1 MALLKAGTG
10 IGTTSPQSDLH
21 VEGNVKVTGISTFN
35 NNVSLLDDNILRLGD
50 GNDLMI
56 FHNTNIG
63 GFSANRNYFVNQN
76 SRDFEMH
83 LGNQASF
90 RVQDSSD
97 SGNVARF
104 VAGGAAELYHDGSKK
119 FETIGAGVTVAGD
132 LHVSGDL
139 TVAGSKT
146 SVGST
151 TFTGSAGTPQVVD
164 EFTFTD
170 LDAAEYT
177 LKVGFGTYTQV
188 QKVLL
193 MTHDAT
199 TTAYTEEYGI
209 MYQPSAIVSIGATV
223 SAGNCQLR
231 VTPVT
236 GVSGVITCKFQRE
249 GIS

>member
-21 VEGNVKVTGISTFN
+21 VEGTVRVTGVSTFQGNIHLGDNNVIYLGNSDDIEIRHDGTHSYIKDTAEGYLIFQTN
-35 NNVSLLDDNILRLGD
+35 NNFVGGQPGFIFEKTD
-50 GNDLMI
+50 GTDLAVFNVNSGI
-56 FHNTNIG
+56 DLYYDG
-63 GFSANRNYFVNQN
+63 G
-76 SRDFEMH
+76 
-83 LGNQASF
+83 LKF
-90 RVQDSSD
+90 R
-97 SGNVARF
+97 
-104 VAGGAAELYHDGSKK
+104 
-119 FETIGAGVTVAGD
+119 TIGTGSTVVGD
-132 LHVSGDL
+132 LYVSGDL
-139 TVAGSKT
+139 VVAGSKT

-209 MYQPSAIVSIGATV
+209 MYQPSAIVSIGASV
-223 SAGNCQLR
+223 SAGNCQLL

>member
-21 VEGNVKVTGISTFN
+21 VEGEMRVTGVATFQS
-35 NNVSLLDDNILRLGD
+35 NVNLGDNDRLNFYNTSIYGNPDGLNIESSGNDDILIKSNSSGANHGDVILRTVQG
-50 GNDLMI
+50 GRIDL
-56 FHNTNIG
+56 TGTG
-63 GFSANRNYFVNQN
+63 GV
-76 SRDFEMH
+76 
-83 LGNQASF
+83 GI
-90 RVQDSSD
+90 
-97 SGNVARF
+97 
-104 VAGGAAELYHDGSKK
+104 YHTDTAKK
-119 FETIGAGVTVAGD
+119 LETIGTGATVTGD
-132 LHVSGDL
+132 LHISGDL
-139 TVAGSKT
+139 IVAGSNT

-151 TFTGSAGTPQVVD
+151 TFTGTAGTPQVVD

-209 MYQPSAIVSIGATV
+209 MYQPSAIVSIGASV
-223 SAGNCQLR
+223 SAGNCQLL

>member
-1 MALLKAGTG
+1 MALLKTGTG

-21 VEGNVKVTGISTFN
+21 VEGEMRVTGISTFDSRIECDDRIWIGDANAQIYRQN
-35 NNVSLLDDNILRLGD
+35 NHFKLDVSGTYDCDITVNASGGSNGAIQLRTVTG
-50 GNDLMI
+50 GKIDL
-56 FHNTNIG
+56 TGTG
-63 GFSANRNYFVNQN
+63 GV
-76 SRDFEMH
+76 
-83 LGNQASF
+83 GI
-90 RVQDSSD
+90 
-97 SGNVARF
+97 
-104 VAGGAAELYHDGSKK
+104 YHTDTAKK
-119 FETIGAGVTVAGD
+119 LETIGTGATVTGD

-139 TVAGSKT
+139 VVAGSKT

-151 TFTGSAGTPQVVD
+151 TFNGSAGTPQVVD

-209 MYQPSAIVSIGATV
+209 MYQPSAIVSIGASV
-223 SAGNCQLR
+223 SGGNCQLR

>member
-21 VEGNVKVTGISTFN
+21 VEGTMTVAGVTTFQN
-35 NNVSLLDDNILRLGD
+35 NI
-50 GNDLMI
+50 
-56 FHNTNIG
+56 
-63 GFSANRNYFVNQN
+63 
-76 SRDFEMH
+76 H
-83 LGNQASF
+83 LGELDRINFYTTGTRIYGDANGLNIE
-90 RVQDSSD
+90 SSGTND
-97 SGNVARF
+97 ILIKSNSSGANHGDIKLRTVE
-104 VAGGAAELYHDGSKK
+104 GGRIDLTGSGGVGIYHTDTAKK
-119 FETIGAGVTVAGD
+119 LETIGTGATVTGD
-132 LHVSGDL
+132 LYISGDL
-139 TVAGSKT
+139 IVAGSNT

-151 TFTGSAGTPQVVD
+151 TFTGTAGTPQVVD

-170 LDAAEYT
+170 LDVAEYT

-209 MYQPSAIVSIGATV
+209 MYQPSAIVSIGASV
-223 SAGNCQLR
+223 SAGNCQLL

>member
-21 VEGNVKVTGISTFN
+21 VEGEVRVTGISTFN
-35 NNVSLLDDNILRLGD
+35 DRVEVGDYLTIVNNDAVIRRGVGNSLDIHVCGENDFNVTTNYCGGYNGNINLLAESGGKLFVDGD
-50 GNDLMI
+50 G
-56 FHNTNIG
+56 G
-63 GFSANRNYFVNQN
+63 VG
-76 SRDFEMH
+76 
-83 LGNQASF
+83 
-90 RVQDSSD
+90 
-97 SGNVARF
+97 
-104 VAGGAAELYHDGSKK
+104 LYHTEGAVKL
-119 FETIGAGVTVAGD
+119 ETIGTGVTVTGD
-132 LHVSGDL
+132 LHVSGDI

-151 TFTGSAGTPQVVD
+151 SFTGSAGTPHVVD

-193 MTHDAT
+193 MTYDAT

>member
-21 VEGNVKVTGISTFN
+21 VEGEMRVTGVSTFQSNIDLGENDRIRFYTPNTTIYGNTTGLNIESSGN
-35 NNVSLLDDNILRLGD
+35 NDILLKSNSSG
-50 GNDLMI
+50 GN
-56 FHNTNIG
+56 
-63 GFSANRNYFVNQN
+63 
-76 SRDFEMH
+76 
-83 LGNQASF
+83 
-90 RVQDSSD
+90 
-97 SGNVARF
+97 SGNVQLRT
-104 VAGGAAELYHDGSKK
+104 VEGGRIDLTGTGGVGIYHTDTAKK
-119 FETIGAGVTVAGD
+119 LETIGTGATVTGD
-132 LHVSGDL
+132 LYISGDL
-139 TVAGSKT
+139 IVAGSNT
-146 SVGST
+146 SVGSI
-151 TFTGSAGTPQVVD
+151 TFTGTAGTPQVVD

-170 LDAAEYT
+170 LDVAEYT

-209 MYQPSAIVSIGATV
+209 MYQPSAIVSIGASV
-223 SAGNCQLR
+223 SAGNCQLL

>member
-10 IGTTSPQSDLH
+10 IGTTSPQVPDGLH
-21 VEGNVKVTGISTFN
+21 VEGGVKVTGISTFN
-35 NNVSLLDDNILRLGD
+35 DRVEVGDYLTIVDANAILRRGSGDSLDINVCGTNDFNVTTNFCGGYDGNINLLAKTGGKLFVNGD
-50 GNDLMI
+50 G
-56 FHNTNIG
+56 G
-63 GFSANRNYFVNQN
+63 VG
-76 SRDFEMH
+76 
-83 LGNQASF
+83 
-90 RVQDSSD
+90 
-97 SGNVARF
+97 
-104 VAGGAAELYHDGSKK
+104 LYHTEGAVKL
-119 FETIGAGVTVAGD
+119 ETIGTGVTVTGD
-132 LHVSGDL
+132 LHVSGDI

-151 TFTGSAGTPQVVD
+151 SFTGSAGTPHVVD

-193 MTHDAT
+193 MTYDAT

-209 MYQPSAIVSIGATV
+209 MYQPSAIVSIGASV
-223 SAGNCQLR
+223 SAGNCQLL

>member
-21 VEGNVKVTGISTFN
+21 VEGTMTVAGVTTFQSNINLGDNDRLNFYTPNTTIYGSALGLNIEASGNNDITLKSNASGGSNGAIQLRTVTGGKI
-35 NNVSLLDDNILRLGD
+35 
-50 GNDLMI
+50 DL
-56 FHNTNIG
+56 TGTG
-63 GFSANRNYFVNQN
+63 GV
-76 SRDFEMH
+76 
-83 LGNQASF
+83 GI
-90 RVQDSSD
+90 
-97 SGNVARF
+97 
-104 VAGGAAELYHDGSKK
+104 YHTDTAKK
-119 FETIGAGVTVAGD
+119 LETIGTGATVTGD

-139 TVAGSKT
+139 IVAGSKT
-146 SVGST
+146 SIGST

-223 SAGNCQLR
+223 SAGNCQLL

>member
-21 VEGNVKVTGISTFN
+21 VEGEMRVTGISTFQSN
-35 NNVSLLDDNILRLGD
+35 IDLGENDRIRFYTPNTVIYGNVTGLNIEA
-50 GNDLMI
+50 
-56 FHNTNIG
+56 
-63 GFSANRNYFVNQN
+63 SANNDITLKSNA
-76 SRDFEMH
+76 SG
-83 LGNQASF
+83 GN
-90 RVQDSSD
+90 
-97 SGNVARF
+97 SGNVQLRT
-104 VAGGAAELYHDGSKK
+104 VEGGRIDLTGTGGVGIYHTDTAKK
-119 FETIGAGVTVAGD
+119 LETIGTGATVTGD
-132 LHVSGDL
+132 LYISGDL
-139 TVAGSKT
+139 IVAGSNT

-151 TFTGSAGTPQVVD
+151 TFTGTAGTPQVVD

-170 LDAAEYT
+170 LDVAEYT

-209 MYQPSAIVSIGATV
+209 MYQPSAIVSIGASV
-223 SAGNCQLR
+223 SAGNCQLL

>member
-21 VEGNVKVTGISTFN
+21 VEGGAKVTGISTFDSRIESN
-35 NNVSLLDDNILRLGD
+35 NRLWIGDANAQIYRQNYDFKIDISGENDCDITVNASGGSNGVIQLRTVTG
-50 GNDLMI
+50 GKIDL
-56 FHNTNIG
+56 TGTG
-63 GFSANRNYFVNQN
+63 GV
-76 SRDFEMH
+76 
-83 LGNQASF
+83 GI
-90 RVQDSSD
+90 
-97 SGNVARF
+97 
-104 VAGGAAELYHDGSKK
+104 YHTDTAKK
-119 FETIGAGVTVAGD
+119 LETIGTGATVTGD
-132 LHVSGDL
+132 LYVSGDL
-139 TVAGSKT
+139 VVAGSKT

-209 MYQPSAIVSIGATV
+209 MYQPSAIDSIGASV
-223 SAGNCQLR
+223 SAGNCQLL

>member
-10 IGTTSPQSDLH
+10 IGTTNPQSDLH
-21 VEGNVKVTGISTFN
+21 VEGGVKVTGISTFN
-35 NNVSLLDDNILRLGD
+35 STVNLQQNVELRLGANNTNTSFKIYNDGSYSRIISQDGIFVGTDNGWGVLSKNQTSYSIKVGDQSNDNGNVKLYYD
-50 GNDLMI
+50 GNTKL
-56 FHNTNIG
+56 
-63 GFSANRNYFVNQN
+63 
-76 SRDFEMH
+76 
-83 LGNQASF
+83 
-90 RVQDSSD
+90 
-97 SGNVARF
+97 
-104 VAGGAAELYHDGSKK
+104 
-119 FETIGAGVTVAGD
+119 ETIGTGATVTGD

-151 TFTGSAGTPQVVD
+151 SFTGSAGTPQVVD

-209 MYQPSAIVSIGATV
+209 MYQPSAIVSIGASV
-223 SAGNCQLR
+223 SAGNCQLL